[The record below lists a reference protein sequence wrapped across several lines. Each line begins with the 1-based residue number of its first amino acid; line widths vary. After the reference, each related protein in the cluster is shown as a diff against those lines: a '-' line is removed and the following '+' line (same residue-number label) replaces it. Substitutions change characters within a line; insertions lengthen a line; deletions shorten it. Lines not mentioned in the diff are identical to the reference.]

1 MLEPQAVLKPARF
14 LKTGNLPNMD
24 EINSNT
30 QLKLLSVSPFE
41 KPEREEWKQIRRDR
55 LINSLNRIN
64 FHDEEIILNFRHTK
78 YHKILSLAAKPQPC
92 ANNVFYCYLSESEFS
107 EHELQSYSFENF
119 YFTDG
124 LKQVIVEAKLEE
136 LNSTKL
142 KFLLPETCFEIGSRK
157 IRRHTCHSITAQL
170 SQDGLILEGSLNN
183 FSAVSFSVN
192 VLPHYLGDFE
202 NIEQNSVF
210 HVILK
215 KETTVCYSGTCEI
228 SRLSSSSEGST
239 IVLRPIKNQIQRFK
253 SKQYRSLRQKLVPMP
268 NAVFIHPLIGK
279 KINLK
284 AHDIS
289 GSGFSVEEDPENSTL
304 IPGMIISDLCIE
316 LMNNVELTCQAQVV
330 YRSVDEV
337 GKIQCGFAFLDMSLK
352 DQVSLSSLL
361 HQAWNKKA
369 YVCTKVDVD
378 QLWDFFFD
386 TDFIYPEKYSF
397 IYENKEEFKK
407 VYKKLY
413 ENNPEFAVNFICKD
427 RGAVC
432 AHLSMFR
439 FYHKTWLINHHA
451 ANSIKSNRGGLL
463 VLQQVSRYIN
473 EFHQFNSA
481 VMNYVAC
488 YFRPENKFPNLVFG
502 GVAKNVAD
510 KTSCTIDKFAY
521 LSINKKY
528 LDGSLAKKWSLKETQ
543 QTEIKTLQSFYEDIS
558 GGLSLHALD
567 LLPDKIGNEEELNE
581 TYRECCFKRRKL
593 LFTLKDKD
601 NVIAIFML
609 NISAIGLNLS
619 DLTNCIHIF
628 ILEPHNLP
636 SDVLHGALSRISLLY
651 DHDNIPVLI
660 FPSSYTDNNSISINK
675 KYNFWVL
682 DVHKIGDRYYSYLD
696 RLIRLS
702 K

>member
-1 MLEPQAVLKPARF
+1 
-14 LKTGNLPNMD
+14 MD
-24 EINSNT
+24 DINSNT
-30 QLKLLSVSPFE
+30 QLKLLSEISSE
-41 KPEREEWKQIRRDR
+41 KPAHEEWKVIRRDR

-64 FHDEEIILNFRHTK
+64 FHDEEIVLNFRHTK
-78 YHKILSLAAKPQPC
+78 YHKILSLAVKPEPC
-92 ANNVFYCYLSESEFS
+92 NNNVLHCYLSGSEFP
-107 EHELQSYSFENF
+107 EHELQAYTFEHF
-119 YFTDG
+119 YFSDG
-124 LKQVIVEAKLEE
+124 LKKVLVEAKLEE
-136 LNSTKL
+136 LSSAKIKL
-142 KFLLPETCFEIGSRK
+142 LLPETCFEIGSRK
-157 IRRHTCHSITAQL
+157 IRRHTCNSIAVQL

-183 FSAVSFSVN
+183 FSSVSFSVH
-192 VLPHYLGDFE
+192 VPPSCLTDFQ
-202 NIEQNSVF
+202 NIEQKSAF

-215 KETTVCYSGTCEI
+215 KDATACYSGSCEI
-228 SRLSSSSEGST
+228 VRLASSAEGST
-239 IVLRPIKNQIQRFK
+239 IVLKPLKNQIQRYK
-253 SKQYRSLRQKLVPMP
+253 AKQYRSLRQTLVPMP
-268 NAVFIHPLIGK
+268 NAVFMHPLIGK

-289 GSGFSVEEDPENSTL
+289 GSGFSVEEDPENSIL
-304 IPGMIISDLCIE
+304 IPGMIIPELCIE
-316 LMNNVELTCQAQVV
+316 LMNNVELICQAQVV
-330 YRSVDEV
+330 YRSADEI

-369 YVCTKVDVD
+369 YVCTKIDVD
-378 QLWDFFFD
+378 QLWDFFFE
-386 TDFIYPEKYSF
+386 TDFIYPEKYAF
-397 IYENKEEFKK
+397 IYENKAEFKK

-432 AHLSMFR
+432 AHLAMFR
-439 FYHKTWLINHHA
+439 FYHKTWIINHHA
-451 ANSIKSNRGGLL
+451 ANSIKNNRGGLL

-502 GVAKNVAD
+502 GVAKHAAD

-528 LDGSLAKKWSLKETQ
+528 LDGELTRKWSLAQAQ
-543 QTEIKTLQSFYEDIS
+543 QTDIKTLQCYYEDIS

-567 LLPDKIGNEEELNE
+567 LLPDKINNEEEINE
-581 TYRECCFKRRKL
+581 VYRACGFKRRKL
-593 LFTLKDKD
+593 LFALKEKD
-601 NVIAIFML
+601 NLIAIFML
-609 NISAIGLNLS
+609 NISDVGLNLS

-636 SDVLHGALSRISLLY
+636 SDMLHASLSKIASLY

-682 DVHKIGDRYYSYLD
+682 DVHRIGDRYYSYLD

>member
-1 MLEPQAVLKPARF
+1 
-14 LKTGNLPNMD
+14 MD
-24 EINSNT
+24 DIYSNT
-30 QLKLLSVSPFE
+30 QLKLLSASPSE
-41 KPEREEWKQIRRDR
+41 KQELEQWKEIRRDR

-78 YHKILSLAAKPQPC
+78 YNKTLSLAAKPQPC
-92 ANNVFYCYLSESEFS
+92 TNNVFHCNLSEPEFS
-107 EHELQSYSFENF
+107 EHELQSYKFEHF

-124 LKQVIVEAKLEE
+124 LKKILVEAKLEE
-136 LNSTKL
+136 LTSSRI
-142 KFLLPETCFEIGSRK
+142 KFILPETCIEIGSRK
-157 IRRHTCHSITAQL
+157 IRRHTCNSITAQL
-170 SQDGLILEGSLNN
+170 SQDGLVLEGSLNN

-192 VLPHYLGDFE
+192 IPSSYKHDVQS
-202 NIEQNSVF
+202 IKQNSTF

-215 KETTVCYSGTCEI
+215 KDAIACYSGICEI
-228 SRLSSSSEGST
+228 SRLSSSAEGST
-239 IVLRPIKNQIQRFK
+239 IVLKPIKNQIQRFK

-279 KINLK
+279 KINIK
-284 AHDIS
+284 AQDIS

-304 IPGMIISDLCIE
+304 IPGMIIPEVCIV
-316 LMNNVELTCQAQVV
+316 LMNNVELICQAQVV
-330 YRSVDEV
+330 YRSAHEV

-352 DQVSLSSLL
+352 DQISLSSLL
-361 HQAWNKKA
+361 HQAWNEKA

-378 QLWDFFFD
+378 QLWDFFFE

-397 IYENKEEFKK
+397 IYENKAEFKK

-427 RGAVC
+427 KGAVC
-432 AHLSMFR
+432 AHLAMFR
-439 FYHKTWLINHHA
+439 FYDKTWIINHHA
-451 ANSIKSNRGGLL
+451 ANSIKNNRGGLL

-502 GVAKNVAD
+502 GVAKNTAD
-510 KTSCTIDKFAY
+510 ITSCSIDKFAY
-521 LSINKKY
+521 LLINKKY
-528 LDGSLAKKWSLKETQ
+528 LDGKLTRKWSLTETQ
-543 QTEIKTLQSFYEDIS
+543 QSDIKTLQCYYEDIS
-558 GGLSLHALD
+558 GGLSLKALD
-567 LLPDKIGNEEELNE
+567 LLPDKLGDEEGLNE
-581 TYRECCFKRRKL
+581 IYRGCGFKRTKL
-593 LFTLKDKD
+593 LFSLKEKD
-601 NVIAIFML
+601 DLIAIFML
-609 NISAIGLNLS
+609 NISDVGLNLS
-619 DLTNCIHIF
+619 DLTNCIHVF

-636 SDVLHGALSRISLLY
+636 SDMLHAALSKIASLY

-702 K
+702 R

>member
-1 MLEPQAVLKPARF
+1 MAD
-14 LKTGNLPNMD
+14 TY
-24 EINSNT
+24 SNT
-30 QLKLLSVSPFE
+30 QLELVTASPSD
-41 KPEREEWKQIRRDR
+41 KPGREEWKEIRRDR

-64 FHDEEIILNFRHTK
+64 FHDEEIILNFRHRK
-78 YHKILSLAAKPQPC
+78 YNKILSLAAKPQPC
-92 ANNVFYCYLSESEFS
+92 NNNVFLCYLSESDYS
-107 EHELQSYSFENF
+107 EQELHEYKFEHF

-124 LKQVIVEAKLEE
+124 LKKVLVEAELEE
-136 LNSTKL
+136 LTSSKI
-142 KFLLPETCFEIGSRK
+142 KFILPETCFEIGSRK
-157 IRRHTCHSITAQL
+157 TRRHTCNSISIQL

-183 FSAVSFSVN
+183 FSAVSFAVHIPPDYKHDVQS
-192 VLPHYLGDFE
+192 
-202 NIEQNSVF
+202 IKQNSTF
-210 HVILK
+210 HVIMK
-215 KETTVCYSGTCEI
+215 KGAITCYSGICEFF
-228 SRLSSSSEGST
+228 RLSSSSEGST
-239 IVLRPIKNQIQRFK
+239 IVLKPSKNQIQRFK
-253 SKQYRSLRQKLVPMP
+253 SKHYRSVRQKLVPMP
-268 NAVFIHPLIGK
+268 NAVFDHPLFGN

-284 AHDIS
+284 VHDIS
-289 GSGFSVEEDPENSTL
+289 GSGFSVEEDTENSIL
-304 IPGMIISDLCIE
+304 IPGMIIPHVCIE
-316 LMNNVELTCQAQVV
+316 LMNNVELICQSQVV
-330 YRSVDEV
+330 YRSDDEV
-337 GKIQCGFAFLDMSLK
+337 GNIQCGFAFLDMDLK

-397 IYENKEEFKK
+397 IYENKAEFKK

-413 ENNPEFAVNFICKD
+413 ENNPEFAINFICKD
-427 RGAVC
+427 RGALY
-432 AHLSMFR
+432 AHMSMFR
-439 FYHKTWLINHHA
+439 FYDKTWIINHHA
-451 ANSIKSNRGGLL
+451 ANSTRNNRGGLL

-502 GVAKNVAD
+502 GVAKNAAD
-510 KTSCTIDKFAY
+510 ITSCSIDKFAY

-528 LDGSLAKKWSLKETQ
+528 LDGKLTRKWSLTETQ
-543 QTEIKTLQSFYEDIS
+543 QNDIKTLQFYYEDIS
-558 GGLSLHALD
+558 GGLSLQALD
-567 LLPDKIGNEEELNE
+567 LLPEKLGAEEGLNE
-581 TYRECCFKRRKL
+581 IYRECGFKRRKL
-593 LFTLKDKD
+593 LFSLKEKEDL
-601 NVIAIFML
+601 IAIFML
-609 NISAIGLNLS
+609 NISDIGLNLS
-619 DLTNCIHIF
+619 DLTNCIHVF

-636 SDVLHGALSRISLLY
+636 SDMLHGALSKIASYY

>member
-1 MLEPQAVLKPARF
+1 MAD
-14 LKTGNLPNMD
+14 TY
-24 EINSNT
+24 SNT
-30 QLKLLSVSPFE
+30 QLELVTASPSD
-41 KPEREEWKQIRRDR
+41 KPGREEWKEIRRDR

-64 FHDEEIILNFRHTK
+64 FHDQEIILNFRHRK
-78 YHKILSLAAKPQPC
+78 YNKILSLAAKPQPC
-92 ANNVFYCYLSESEFS
+92 NNNVFLCYLSESDSS
-107 EHELQSYSFENF
+107 EQELHEYKFEHF

-124 LKQVIVEAKLEE
+124 LKKVLVEAELEE
-136 LNSTKL
+136 LTSSKI
-142 KFLLPETCFEIGSRK
+142 KFILPETCFEIGSRK
-157 IRRHTCHSITAQL
+157 TRRHTCNSISTQL
-170 SQDGLILEGSLNN
+170 SQDGLILEGSLND
-183 FSAVSFSVN
+183 FSAVSFAVHIPPEYKHDVES
-192 VLPHYLGDFE
+192 
-202 NIEQNSVF
+202 IKQNSTF
-210 HVILK
+210 HVIMK
-215 KETTVCYSGTCEI
+215 KGVITCYSGTCEFF
-228 SRLSSSSEGST
+228 RLSSSSEGST
-239 IVLRPIKNQIQRFK
+239 IVLKPSKNQIQRFK
-253 SKQYRSLRQKLVPMP
+253 SKHYRSVRQKLVPMP
-268 NAVFIHPLIGK
+268 NAVFDHPLFGN

-284 AHDIS
+284 VHDIS
-289 GSGFSVEEDPENSTL
+289 GSGFSVEEDTENSTL
-304 IPGMIISDLCIE
+304 IPGMIIPHVSIE
-316 LMNNVELTCQAQVV
+316 LMNNVELICQSQVV
-330 YRSVDEV
+330 YRSDDEV
-337 GKIQCGFAFLDMSLK
+337 GNIQCGFAFLDMDLK

-397 IYENKEEFKK
+397 IYENKAEFKK

-413 ENNPEFAVNFICKD
+413 ENNPEFAINFICKD
-427 RGAVC
+427 RGALY
-432 AHLSMFR
+432 AHMSMFR
-439 FYHKTWLINHHA
+439 FYDKTWIINHHA
-451 ANSIKSNRGGLL
+451 ANSSRNNRGGLL

-502 GVAKNVAD
+502 GVAKNAAD
-510 KTSCTIDKFAY
+510 ITSCSIDKFAY

-528 LDGSLAKKWSLKETQ
+528 LDGKLTRKWSLTETQ
-543 QTEIKTLQSFYEDIS
+543 QNDIKILQFYYEDIS
-558 GGLSLHALD
+558 GGLSLQALD
-567 LLPDKIGNEEELNE
+567 LLTEKLGAEEGLNE
-581 TYRECCFKRRKL
+581 IYRECGFKRRKL
-593 LFTLKDKD
+593 LFSLKEKEDL
-601 NVIAIFML
+601 IAIFML
-609 NISAIGLNLS
+609 NISDIGLNLS
-619 DLTNCIHIF
+619 DLTNCIHVF

-636 SDVLHGALSRISLLY
+636 SDMLHGALSKIASYY

>member
-1 MLEPQAVLKPARF
+1 MAD
-14 LKTGNLPNMD
+14 TY
-24 EINSNT
+24 SNT
-30 QLKLLSVSPFE
+30 QLELVTASPSD
-41 KPEREEWKQIRRDR
+41 KPGRDEWKEIRRDR

-64 FHDEEIILNFRHTK
+64 FHDQEIILNFRHRK
-78 YHKILSLAAKPQPC
+78 YNKILSLAAKPQPC
-92 ANNVFYCYLSESEFS
+92 NNNVFLCYLSESDSS
-107 EHELQSYSFENF
+107 EQELHEYKFEHF

-124 LKQVIVEAKLEE
+124 LKKVLVEAELEE
-136 LNSTKL
+136 LTSSKI
-142 KFLLPETCFEIGSRK
+142 KFILPETCFEIGSRK
-157 IRRHTCHSITAQL
+157 TRRHTCNSISIQL

-183 FSAVSFSVN
+183 FSAVSFAVHIPPNYKHDVQS
-192 VLPHYLGDFE
+192 
-202 NIEQNSVF
+202 IKQNSTF
-210 HVILK
+210 HVIMK
-215 KETTVCYSGTCEI
+215 KGAITCYSGTCEFF
-228 SRLSSSSEGST
+228 RLSSSSEGST
-239 IVLRPIKNQIQRFK
+239 IVLKPSKNQIQRFK
-253 SKQYRSLRQKLVPMP
+253 SKHYRSVRQKLVPMP
-268 NAVFIHPLIGK
+268 NAVFDHPLFGN

-284 AHDIS
+284 VHDIS
-289 GSGFSVEEDPENSTL
+289 GSGFSVEEDTENSIL
-304 IPGMIISDLCIE
+304 IPGMIIPHVCIE
-316 LMNNVELTCQAQVV
+316 LMNNVELICQSQVV
-330 YRSVDEV
+330 YRSDDEV
-337 GKIQCGFAFLDMSLK
+337 GNIQCGFAFLDMDLK

-397 IYENKEEFKK
+397 IYENKAEFKK

-413 ENNPEFAVNFICKD
+413 ENNPEFAINFICKD
-427 RGAVC
+427 RGALY
-432 AHLSMFR
+432 AHMSMFR
-439 FYHKTWLINHHA
+439 FYDKTWIINHHA
-451 ANSIKSNRGGLL
+451 ANSTRNNRGGLL

-502 GVAKNVAD
+502 GVAKNAAD
-510 KTSCTIDKFAY
+510 ITSCSIDKFAY

-528 LDGSLAKKWSLKETQ
+528 LDGKLTRKWSLTETQ
-543 QTEIKTLQSFYEDIS
+543 QNDIKTLQFYYEDIS
-558 GGLSLHALD
+558 GGLSLQALD
-567 LLPDKIGNEEELNE
+567 LLPEKLGAEEDLNE
-581 TYRECCFKRRKL
+581 IYRECGFKRRKL
-593 LFTLKDKD
+593 LFSLKEKED
-601 NVIAIFML
+601 VIAIFML
-609 NISAIGLNLS
+609 NISDIGLNLS
-619 DLTNCIHIF
+619 DLTNCIHVF
-628 ILEPHNLP
+628 VLEPHNLP
-636 SDVLHGALSRISLLY
+636 SDMLHGALSKIASYY